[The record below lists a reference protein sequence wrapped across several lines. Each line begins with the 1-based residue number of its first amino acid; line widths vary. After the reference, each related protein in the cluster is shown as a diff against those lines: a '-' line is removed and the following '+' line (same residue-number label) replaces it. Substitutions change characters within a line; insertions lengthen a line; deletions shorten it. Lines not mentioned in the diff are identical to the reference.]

1 MRSNASLIAK
11 IAFVGAWLGVLANI
25 WLIGG
30 LIGWAPEPFGLRWN
44 HWELVYATLAAVG
57 VASILLSLLT
67 LNLLSSGERKW
78 AIGGI
83 IGGALV
89 IVTEGLFIWLV
100 IGALQG
106 LRF

>member
-1 MRSNASLIAK
+1 MRSNASLITK
-11 IAFVGAWLGVLANI
+11 IAFVGAWLGVLANV
-25 WLIGG
+25 WLICG
-30 LIGWAPEPFGLRWN
+30 LIGWAPEPLGSTWN

-57 VASILLSLLT
+57 VASIVLSLLT

-106 LRF
+106 LRL